1 VIAYEAAEVNM
12 AAAIDKELNLPQHIR
27 DFNVD
32 AFLKSLGYTS
42 QQAGWDVIMR
52 PPSKT
57 DAAPGTALAGRRR
70 ILALPPRKR

>member
-27 DFNVD
+27 DFNID
-32 AFLKSLGYTS
+32 AFLKSLGYKS
-42 QQAGWDVIMR
+42 QQAGWDVIMQ
-52 PPSKT
+52 PPSKP
-57 DAAPGTALAGRRR
+57 DAVSESALAGRRR